1 MSDTSVKASDQPGTT
16 APTHRNMQ
24 ANTPNGSGGATYF
37 RKGFGL
43 KSEIQSELDSDYTG
57 HLVDLLKAQEYT
69 LTAGDVTIRL
79 AKEFGFCYGVERA
92 VEYAYQTR
100 KKFPDRTIYLA
111 GEIIHN
117 PHVNSKLEAMGI
129 RFLLPGGDRREAGG
143 GGGDRG
149 LRTNGIDNRGLSE
162 ERGPDS
168 HAASRLSPPASHLDF
183 SGVKPE
189 DVVILP
195 AFGVTIKDFE
205 TLRAIGCV
213 VVDTTCGS
221 VLNVWKR
228 VESYARDGFTSLI
241 HGKYYHEETRATASQ
256 AEKYPNGQYFIVRN
270 LEEAQLVCD
279 FIEGRLSSQALMER
293 FAHAASPAF
302 DPARDL
308 RRIGVAN
315 QTTML
320 ARESLAVGELIGQS
334 MARAWG
340 EDYARENFRTFDT
353 ICSATQERQDA
364 VVELLR
370 EPLDVMVVI
379 GGYNSSNTMS
389 LAALCSETVRT
400 FHVEDAYD
408 IDPNSRTIRHRPLG
422 AKEEIESSDWLPA
435 SGPVRI
441 GITAGAST
449 PNNKIGEAVGRIFAT
464 RGIDPATIR

>member
-1 MSDTSVKASDQPGTT
+1 MSDTSVKAPGPIEPTATT
-16 APTHRNMQ
+16 PRNMQ
-24 ANTPNGSGGATYF
+24 ASTPNGTGGGTYF

-43 KSEIQSELDSDYTG
+43 KSEIQSQLDSDYTG
-57 HLVDLLKAQEYT
+57 HLVDMLQAREYT

-92 VEYAYQTR
+92 VEYAYQAR

-117 PHVNSKLEAMGI
+117 PHVNSKLQAMGI
-129 RFLLPGGDRREAGG
+129 TFLMPRDGR
-143 GGGDRG
+143 
-149 LRTNGIDNRGLSE
+149 I
-162 ERGPDS
+162 
-168 HAASRLSPPASHLDF
+168 DF
-183 SGVKPE
+183 SGLKSE
-189 DVVILP
+189 DAVILP
-195 AFGVTIKDFE
+195 AFGVTITDFE
-205 TLRAIGCV
+205 ILRQIGCV
-213 VVDTTCGS
+213 MVDTTCGS

-256 AEKYPNGQYFIVRN
+256 AEKYEGGHYFIVRDMD
-270 LEEAQLVCD
+270 EAGLVCD
-279 FIEGRLSSQALMER
+279 FIEGRLTGSALMER
-293 FAHAASPAF
+293 FAHGASPNF

-320 ARESLAVGELIGQS
+320 ARESLAIGELVGQS
-334 MARAWG
+334 MARAHG
-340 EDYARENFRTFDT
+340 VEYARENLRTFDT

-370 EPLDVMVVI
+370 EPLDVMVVV

-389 LAALCSETVRT
+389 LAALCSETVPT
-400 FHVEDAYD
+400 FHVEDAES
-408 IDPNSRTIRHRPLG
+408 IDPVNRTISHRPLG
-422 AKEEIESSDWLPA
+422 SKQSVEIANWLPA
-435 SGPVRI
+435 TNPLRVGV
-441 GITAGAST
+441 TAGAST

-464 RGIDPATIR
+464 RGIDPNTVR

>member
-1 MSDTSVKASDQPGTT
+1 
-16 APTHRNMQ
+16 MQ
-24 ANTPNGSGGATYF
+24 ASTPNGTGAPTYF

-57 HLVDLLKAQEYT
+57 HLVDLLKDREYS
-69 LTAGDVTIRL
+69 LTVGDVTIRL

-92 VEYAYQTR
+92 VDYAYQAR

-117 PHVNSKLEAMGI
+117 PHVNSKLQAMGI
-129 RFLLPGGDRREAGG
+129 TFLMPE
-143 GGGDRG
+143 
-149 LRTNGIDNRGLSE
+149 NGHI
-162 ERGPDS
+162 
-168 HAASRLSPPASHLDF
+168 DF
-183 SGVKPE
+183 SRVKEE

-195 AFGVTIKDFE
+195 AFGVTIRDFE
-205 TLRAIGCV
+205 VLRQIGCV
-213 VVDTTCGS
+213 MVDTTCGS

-228 VESYARDGFTSLI
+228 VESYARDGLTSLI
-241 HGKYYHEETRATASQ
+241 HGKHYHEETRATASQ
-256 AEKYPNGQYFIVRN
+256 AEKYEGGQYFIVRN
-270 LEEAQLVCD
+270 MEEAQLVCD
-279 FIEGRLSSQALMER
+279 FIEGRLSASALMAR
-293 FAHAASPAF
+293 FAHAASPSF
-302 DPARDL
+302 DPERDL

-320 ARESLAVGELIGQS
+320 ARESLAIGELVGRS
-334 MARAWG
+334 MAHARG
-340 EDYARENFRTFDT
+340 DEYAKENFRTFDT

-400 FHVEDAYD
+400 FHVEDADD
-408 IDPNSRTIRHRPLG
+408 IDPAVGTIRHRPFG
-422 AKEEIESSDWLPA
+422 AKEETA
-435 SGPVRI
+435 SAAWIPSTGPVRI
-441 GITAGAST
+441 GVTAGAST

-464 RGIDPATIR
+464 RGIDPKTIR